1 MVYLKVS
8 PGWKTSASACCFQH
22 TGLALWGGAGAC
34 AVFLLMGTAGAVGK
48 GLAWV
53 ADLSP
58 LALYDAYGLAAA
70 DGGAVAGA
78 VVLGVVAAA
87 LFALG
92 VARFCRRDFSL

>member
-1 MVYLKVS
+1 
-8 PGWKTSASACCFQH
+8 
-22 TGLALWGGAGAC
+22 
-34 AVFLLMGTAGAVGK
+34 MGTAGAVGK